1 MLAWNIGANCGERG
15 SRFPTGYP
23 VRFISFLNR
32 NKIYVFPPGYTL
44 YLFFFSLSLSPNNQ
58 FYFSI
63 VYHLWKMA
71 IFEII
76 KRDWRKYLINSV
88 SISQPP
94 LPPFSRLRER
104 VSAIVT
110 LPVLKHNNSRGFPRQ
125 PAAKYLCNARQ
136 LSGIWISI
144 VKPRALPRP
153 PRAPTSR
160 GDFIFWNNNR

>member
-1 MLAWNIGANCGERG
+1 MLAWNIGANCGEARA
-15 SRFPTGYP
+15 R
-23 VRFISFLNR
+23 ISFPDR
-32 NKIYVFPPGYTL
+32 IPGQIYK
-44 YLFFFSLSLSPNNQ
+44 LFKSKQDLRISSRIYSLPIFFLSLCANNQ

-71 IFEII
+71 ILEIM

-94 LPPFSRLRER
+94 PPPFSRLRER

-153 PRAPTSR
+153 PRAPTSGR
-160 GDFIFWNNNR
+160 FYLLE